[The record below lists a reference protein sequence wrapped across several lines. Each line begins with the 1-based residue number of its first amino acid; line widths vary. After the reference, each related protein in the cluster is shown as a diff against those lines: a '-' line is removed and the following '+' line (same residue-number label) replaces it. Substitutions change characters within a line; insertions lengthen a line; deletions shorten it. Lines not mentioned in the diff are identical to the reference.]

1 MMIDDFTI
9 SPILRVLSTVL
20 GVIRCCQRGGPYGN
34 LELIVETRTSGIHH
48 ILIGQH
54 AVRGLSIDLVD
65 KAWLSLQ

>member
-20 GVIRCCQRGGPYGN
+20 GVFRWCQRGVRVPYGN
-34 LELIVETRTSGIHH
+34 LEFIVETPTSGIHH

-54 AVRGLSIDLVD
+54 AVRGPSIDLA
-65 KAWLSLQ
+65 AWLSLQ